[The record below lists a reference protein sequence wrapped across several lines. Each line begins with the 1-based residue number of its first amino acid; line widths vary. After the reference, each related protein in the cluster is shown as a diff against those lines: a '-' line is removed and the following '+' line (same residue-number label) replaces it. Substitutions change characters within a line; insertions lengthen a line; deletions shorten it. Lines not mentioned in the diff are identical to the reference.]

1 MGPFARGALWLPTAG
16 LSGGRQ
22 FPLPSHILHGR
33 CRSHMWNPCSFGQ
46 MFPQHHS
53 GCLCVG
59 PVGGRTSCL
68 AQVSSPP
75 AARMGL
81 SKLKITHIL
90 KGEFLTPAACALP
103 LPSLT
108 CAVPL
113 RFLSL
118 SSQARGPSFAQT
130 RASYHDPLLQD
141 CLCLA
146 ARVVYTGWH
155 IVGAVLSEGLWNKG
169 MV

>member
-90 KGEFLTPAACALP
+90 KGEFLTPATCALP
-103 LPSLT
+103 LPSLYLRRPPSVL
-108 CAVPL
+108 VPL
-113 RFLSL
+113 LPGTGAFLCSD
-118 SSQARGPSFAQT
+118 Q
-130 RASYHDPLLQD
+130 
-141 CLCLA
+141 
-146 ARVVYTGWH
+146 
-155 IVGAVLSEGLWNKG
+155 GLIP
-169 MV
+169 